1 MVIAV
6 IFQKIINGDEI
17 DGNKIFRRVLI
28 RKIWSQFSKLEKHLM
43 SHTFFTL
50 AFFKYKIVGHR
61 PNGIESFC
69 SLFG

>member
-28 RKIWSQFSKLEKHLM
+28 RKIWSQFSKMKSIWCLTPFLHL
-43 SHTFFTL
+43 
-50 AFFKYKIVGHR
+50 
-61 PNGIESFC
+61 
-69 SLFG
+69 LFLNIRS